1 VSGRCLWAGKVVK
14 IRACRLSGVCAAAGE
29 RPIIAGGFQMDE
41 LPLSSSNLSA
51 TAITAIASASL
62 LAFAGGF
69 ATAWLLEQYLKSFI
83 PQNLAPSDE
92 CWEIDILP

>member
-1 VSGRCLWAGKVVK
+1 
-14 IRACRLSGVCAAAGE
+14 
-29 RPIIAGGFQMDE
+29 MDE

-83 PQNLAPSDE
+83 PNNLAPSDE